1 MMQFSVKIV
10 EYQQKAMLNICDANL
25 VGKNISQNGLQMSI
39 ESDYYG
45 TDEVDEKEAER
56 LLRNSNIINMVG
68 KGIVSL
74 STGIG
79 VGSPDGVKTIG
90 GVPFLIVFQ
99 M

>member
-1 MMQFSVKIV
+1 MMQFAVKII

-25 VGKNISQNGLQMSI
+25 VGKNVSQDGLQMNI

-45 TDEVDEKEAER
+45 SDEVDEKEAE
-56 LLRNSNIINMVG
+56 LLLKNSDIINMAG

-74 STGIG
+74 STDIGI
-79 VGSPDGVKTIG
+79 GSPDGVKTIG